1 MKKIITFSLAAALA
15 ASALCA
21 TDYREMYKGSV
32 FNFISRGEGFRGDGE
47 EGERSEFVIRNAE
60 KILAQANEGRED
72 GDRLF
77 IVQYIPGNFTGSGN
91 TDVLVAFNTE
101 SFRKDNFFAIRL
113 MRLYSFDRNEN
124 IANVCEVSKYYT
136 GIVERGYMYEC
147 PPLGKRYS
155 EGWVC
160 DLNGNG
166 RQELILEYGYL
177 DFTSIRIIEFD
188 GGSFRDLLEF
198 MEMNTKV
205 LDADA
210 EIGTLFLEREVW
222 DREALQYRKIRTRAV
237 WNAAAGLYEETETA
251 TGRSIREFESGR

>member
-1 MKKIITFSLAAALA
+1 MKKIILFILIAALT

-21 TDYREMYKGSV
+21 ADYREMYKGSV

-77 IVQYIPGNFTGSGN
+77 IVQYIPGNFTGSGD
-91 TDVLVAFNTE
+91 TEVLVFFDEKSGNPEIAATVRLTKV
-101 SFRKDNFFAIRL
+101 FRLDGRNRIRSAYTVD
-113 MRLYSFDRNEN
+113 YSDVIVF
-124 IANVCEVSKYYT
+124 KYQTYD
-136 GIVERGYMYEC
+136 C
-147 PPLGKRYS
+147 PALGQRRFQ
-155 EGWVC
+155 GWVC

-188 GGSFRDLLEF
+188 GGALRDLLEF

-210 EIGTLFLEREVW
+210 ETGTLFLEREVW

-251 TGRSIREFESGR
+251 TDRSIREFESGR